1 MSEFDAIEI
10 LYAEDSPT
18 DAEITMRALKKANF
32 ANKIMWVKDGAEA
45 LDYLFA
51 RGVYAGRPNGRPR
64 LALLDLKMPKVDGLE
79 VLKQIRADEQLR
91 TMPVV
96 MLTSSAEE
104 GDIVRSYD
112 LGINSYIVKPV
123 DFSKLSDE
131 VARAG
136 YYWVVINQ
144 PPPGDPM
151 GYVPR
156 SPVR

>member
-1 MSEFDAIEI
+1 MSDLEPIEI

-18 DAEITMRALKKANF
+18 DAEITMRALKRANF
-32 ANKIMWVKDGAEA
+32 ANKLMWVKDGAEA
-45 LDYLFA
+45 LDYLYA
-51 RGVYAGRPNGRPR
+51 RGTYAQRAGGRPR
-64 LALLDLKMPKVDGLE
+64 LVLLDLKMPKVDGIE
-79 VLKQIRADEQLR
+79 VLRQIRADEQLR
-91 TMPVV
+91 TLPVV

-123 DFSKLSDE
+123 DFNKLSDE

-144 PPPGDPM
+144 PPPGDFIPARPM
-151 GYVPR
+151 R
-156 SPVR
+156 

>member
-1 MSEFDAIEI
+1 MSELDPIEI

-18 DAEITMRALKKANF
+18 DAEITMRALKRANF
-32 ANKIMWVKDGAEA
+32 ANKLMWVKDGAEA

-51 RGVYAGRPNGRPR
+51 RGAYAQRGNNQPR
-64 LALLDLKMPKVDGLE
+64 LVLLDLKMPKVDGIE
-79 VLKQIRADEQLR
+79 VLRQIRTDENLR
-91 TMPVV
+91 TLPVV

-104 GDIVRSYD
+104 ADIIRSYD

-123 DFSKLSDE
+123 DFIKLSDE

-144 PPPGDPM
+144 PPPNDFITTRTG
-151 GYVPR
+151 R
-156 SPVR
+156 

>member
-1 MSEFDAIEI
+1 MSALEPIEI

-18 DAEITMRALKKANF
+18 DAEITMRALKRANF
-32 ANKIMWVKDGAEA
+32 ANKLMWVKDGAEA
-45 LDYLFA
+45 LDYLFH
-51 RGVYAGRPNGRPR
+51 RGVYAERASGRPR
-64 LALLDLKMPKVDGLE
+64 LVLLDLKMPKVDGIE
-79 VLKQIRADEQLR
+79 VLRQIRSNDQLR

-123 DFSKLSDE
+123 DFNKLSDE

-144 PPPGDPM
+144 PPPSDFILARPT
-151 GYVPR
+151 R
-156 SPVR
+156 

>member
-1 MSEFDAIEI
+1 MSDFEPIEI

-32 ANKIMWVKDGAEA
+32 ANRLMWVKDGAEA
-45 LDYLFA
+45 LDYLYA
-51 RGVYAGRPNGRPR
+51 RGAYAQRSNGQPR
-64 LALLDLKMPKVDGLE
+64 LVLLDLKMPKVDGIE
-79 VLKQIRADEQLR
+79 VLRQIRSDAQLR
-91 TMPVV
+91 TLPVV

-131 VARAG
+131 VTRAG
-136 YYWVVINQ
+136 YYWVVINR
-144 PPPGDPM
+144 PPPGA
-151 GYVPR
+151 
-156 SPVR
+156 